1 MLDKLVACVL
11 GSKTYMASV
20 SLEQKKL
27 EQLKQQLFGKSDSTY
42 SISPKHLKS
51 VLSLKTQTV
60 TTYAQNNLRADLAK
74 IAILSLGA
82 IAIQFG
88 LYLANLYGL
97 IKLF

>member
-42 SISPKHLKS
+42 SISPKQLKKVS
-51 VLSLKTQTV
+51 ASKSEVA
-60 TTYAQNNLRADLAK
+60 TYAQNNLKADLLK
-74 IAILSLGA
+74 ITILSLGA

-97 IKLF
+97 VKLF